1 MLIGKNSHFGRN
13 FIRILLV
20 PVLLV
25 LWSFTHITAASS
37 GDETDSKVQVKA
49 LDGIPRDLAIVYGTG
64 ATHAGWG
71 RTTYKISADGSAT
84 YEKTRGV
91 GSKGSREKKRYALT
105 AGELMLIINKIKDT
119 GFFGLE
125 ESYADPKKRDGWSRY
140 ITVTMDGKTRGVS
153 IRNIHQK
160 EFDAVA
166 GIITKTVGDKQPI
179 SE

>member
-13 FIRILLV
+13 FFRILLV

-25 LWSFTHITAASS
+25 LWSFTHTAAASS
-37 GDETDSKVQVKA
+37 ADETDSKVQVKA

-71 RTTYKISADGSAT
+71 RTTYRVSADGRAT

-105 AGELMLIINKIKDT
+105 AEELTLIMNKIKDT
-119 GFFGLE
+119 GFFGLA
-125 ESYADPKKRDGWSRY
+125 ESYADPKKRDGWSSY
-140 ITVTMDGKTRGVS
+140 ITVTMDGKTHGVS
-153 IRNIHQK
+153 IRNIHQN

-166 GIITKTVGDKQPI
+166 GIISKTVGDKQPI